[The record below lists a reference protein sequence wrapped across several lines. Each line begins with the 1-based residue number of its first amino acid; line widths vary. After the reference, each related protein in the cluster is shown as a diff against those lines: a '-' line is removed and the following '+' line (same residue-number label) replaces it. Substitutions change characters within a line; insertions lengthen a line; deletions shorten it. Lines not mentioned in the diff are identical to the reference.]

1 MVGGGLLQPNS
12 SFSLCQGQRVNARLR
27 VLFFMR
33 RVTGEFCSLGLSPLT
48 SFSCVLERVKQE
60 LDDSNYVLS
69 VIIIMSLYL

>member
-33 RVTGEFCSLGLSPLT
+33 RVTGEFCSLRTLT
-48 SFSCVLERVKQE
+48 THLFQLRARESEAGIRR
-60 LDDSNYVLS
+60 
-69 VIIIMSLYL
+69 